1 MFLKDFQLF
10 PESAV
15 LPLDDSPKDKKLYHI
30 FLAITKRIE
39 SRENSSQ
46 TSLWK
51 YSISPPL
58 MAEDYGGGSNLPSPS
73 PLEGEGLFVSIHFH
87 EEPKR

>member
-30 FLAITKRIE
+30 FLAITKKGRVAKNKSYLRVMKFKLE
-39 SRENSSQ
+39 S
-46 TSLWK
+46 LI
-51 YSISPPL
+51 YII
-58 MAEDYGGGSNLPSPS
+58 
-73 PLEGEGLFVSIHFH
+73 LEGVSLAISSLLYILIV
-87 EEPKR
+87 R